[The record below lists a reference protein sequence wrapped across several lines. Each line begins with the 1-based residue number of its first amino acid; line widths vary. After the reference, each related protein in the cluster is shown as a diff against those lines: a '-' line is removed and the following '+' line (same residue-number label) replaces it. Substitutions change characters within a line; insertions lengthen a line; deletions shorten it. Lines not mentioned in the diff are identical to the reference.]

1 MHIVCL
7 SGKIF
12 GKTCLVCVGITI
24 LKYENL
30 SRQNGNIFLFSIL
43 KIVTCSGLVCPVPLR
58 FNIVK
63 QTWEGE
69 ISLQVRVSTLTLR
82 WEPVTTSV
90 YVSQPTNSSVMA
102 SKKNFS
108 RGSKGYDE
116 HIRSYFTSFRL
127 RPSHPVFNMPQ
138 TFMQGNTLGRG
149 CIEPLAKT
157 TYAVFYFPEKHCN
170 RDGTGLCWHSPMF
183 LFFLTKRLIRST

>member
-30 SRQNGNIFLFSIL
+30 TRQNGNIFLFSIL
-43 KIVTCSGLVCPVPLR
+43 KIVTCSGSVCPVPLR

-69 ISLQVRVSTLTLR
+69 ISLRVRVSTLTLR
-82 WEPVTTSV
+82 WEQVTASV
-90 YVSQPTNSSVMA
+90 YLSQPTNRSVMA
-102 SKKNFS
+102 LEKKKIS
-108 RGSKGYDE
+108 QGGSKGYNE
-116 HIRSYFTSFRL
+116 PIRSYFTSFRL
-127 RPSHPVFNMPQ
+127 KPSHPVFNTPQ
-138 TFMQGNTLGRG
+138 TFIRGNTLGTG
-149 CIEPLAKT
+149 CIEPLAK
-157 TYAVFYFPEKHCN
+157 PH
-170 RDGTGLCWHSPMF
+170 R
-183 LFFLTKRLIRST
+183 LFFLLPRKTLQ